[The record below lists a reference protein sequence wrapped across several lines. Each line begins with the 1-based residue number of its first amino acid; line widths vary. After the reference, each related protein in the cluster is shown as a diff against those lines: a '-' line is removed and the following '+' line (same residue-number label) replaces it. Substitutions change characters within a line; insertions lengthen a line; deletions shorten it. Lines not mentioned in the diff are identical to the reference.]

1 MLNMSTLQERIT
13 LAYKNENERRLN
25 KGERKLTK
33 TALWKAAGLSSSSAS
48 HWFSG
53 TNGMDFD
60 VAVKIAPLLNVNPYW
75 LFDESQPMTKRGPDL
90 APVKIFPTHL
100 SDVSLRV
107 AELVNKMPAEDQ
119 EKFEFYLTVE
129 KHRREISAT
138 PNDPI
143 GSPPGS
149 MPDHDAP

>member
-13 LAYKNENERRLN
+13 LAYKNENKRRLD

-48 HWFSG
+48 HWFAG

-75 LFDESQPMTKRGPDL
+75 LFDESQPMTKIGHEL
-90 APVKIFPTHL
+90 AQLKQYPIHL
-100 SDVSLRV
+100 SDTAMRV
-107 AELVNKMPAEDQ
+107 AELVNKLPIEDQ
-119 EKFEFYLTVE
+119 ERFEFYLTVG
-129 KHRREISAT
+129 KARK
-138 PNDPI
+138 
-143 GSPPGS
+143 
-149 MPDHDAP
+149 